1 MHKTLTAP
9 EHNHKAVP
17 KHLAVFMVG
26 IVTAIALVSCSSTT
40 AGGST
45 ASGTKPDIV
54 VSYWQQTTPL
64 PETILATQPSLQATI
79 PAKLSFRS
87 IESGPAAL
95 AALTSGSLGIV
106 GGVGNPPVVTAI
118 ARNTNMKIIWAQYYD
133 SAGLSVNNSVTSP
146 SAMVGKTFG
155 TQIGSSQDF
164 SFHGWLKDH
173 GLEGKVH
180 LVDMQPN
187 AMLAAYKTGAI
198 AGGWVS
204 EPFASLMAA
213 DNGRSV
219 TTSAAMVASGYPGVN
234 AIVANADLIK
244 QSPKAMQAYVCAISM
259 AADLSRASGSNE
271 VLNKAGAYAGGKAD
285 SSDVIGLGGTWPY
298 WPLSQQLGSKGLG
311 SVGNPGEGL
320 FAKVLYKTG
329 QYLKSA
335 GTLSAP
341 PTMAKIAAAI
351 DPTFAQAVVDG
362 KCTSK

>member
-1 MHKTLTAP
+1 MNRTFPASARNRRRAGKRV
-9 EHNHKAVP
+9 AV
-17 KHLAVFMVG
+17 
-26 IVTAIALVSCSSTT
+26 AIAAVATAVALVGCSSA
-40 AGGST
+40 AGSS
-45 ASGTKPDIV
+45 AKPSIV

-79 PAKLSFRS
+79 PATLSFRS

-95 AALTSGSLGIV
+95 AALSSGSLGIV

-118 ARNTNMKIIWAQYYD
+118 AKNTKMKIIWAQYYD
-133 SAGLSVNNSVTSP
+133 FAGLSVNNSVTSP
-146 SAMVGKTFG
+146 AAMAGKTFG

-164 SFHGWLKDH
+164 SFHGWLKQH
-173 GLEGKVH
+173 GLEGKVK

-213 DNGRSV
+213 DNGHSV
-219 TTSAAMVASGYPGVN
+219 TTSAAMVSSGYPGVN
-234 AIVANADLIK
+234 AIVANSDLIK
-244 QSPKAMQAYVCAISM
+244 QNPKAVQAYVCAISK
-259 AADLSRASGSNE
+259 AADMTRGSGATA
-271 VLNKAGAYAGGKAD
+271 VLNKAGAYAGGKAN

-311 SVGNPGEGL
+311 SAANPGSGL
-320 FAKVLYKTG
+320 YAQVLYKTG
-329 QYLKSA
+329 QYLKAA
-335 GTLSAP
+335 GTLTAP

-351 DPTFAQAVVDG
+351 DPTFAAAVVNG
-362 KCTSK
+362 KCTSN